1 MMDNANQG
9 EHLAP
14 KRTNINAVMRIVIAA
29 LSVLV
34 IVLFFENASLQK
46 QIKTK
51 NDQILSQINANS
63 KMRID
68 LNKLKEIEEEADILR
83 AKLSE
88 LNKIEND
95 RKIEEVSNEI
105 RNLQQQLVYAKVK
118 LRDISEFH
126 FLRTADEK
134 RIQIQNQVS
143 YIQDIQKQLQLLND
157 QLNNLKQNFNN

>member
-1 MMDNANQG
+1 MDNANQS